1 MSDSKCCQIWCHQ
14 KTLEDENMFD
24 IAGTCENWSCKYL
37 LSKDWNNSFMNVPTH
52 YASLQFILQGKKA
65 TSNSSSGV
73 HPLNAFS
80 L

>member
-1 MSDSKCCQIWCHQ
+1 MSDLKCCQIWCHQ

-24 IAGTCENWSCKYL
+24 
-37 LSKDWNNSFMNVPTH
+37 KDWNNSFMNVPTH